1 MKTDECYVLS
11 FLSWGFRKHDAPPD
25 GAVEAFVTCACRSPV
40 TVFIPRE
47 HFPQLQH
54 LVGYKTKAVQ
64 CDRCCERKV
73 IKRDFP
79 NPVPGVIKFDV
90 T

>member
-25 GAVEAFVTCACRSPV
+25 GAVEAFVTCVCGSPV

-47 HFPQLQH
+47 DFPRLQH
-54 LVGYKTKAVQ
+54 LVGHKTKAVQ
-64 CDRCCERKV
+64 CDKCREEKNE
-73 IKRDFP
+73 D
-79 NPVPGVIKFDV
+79 
-90 T
+90 